1 MSVDDDKTRRGAA
14 PTARSIPPVGVRLPR
29 PPSVRPPSVR
39 PPSMRPPSMRPLVA
53 ATRLSEIDFD
63 LVNASR
69 RIVESA
75 LGLVRGE
82 RLLVVSDR
90 ARKDVAL
97 EIEEAAGHVGATT
110 VVVEL
115 EDFGERPLRRL
126 PEGVRNEVEKA
137 QATLLIVGCD
147 DGELGMR
154 EELVGLVK
162 ALNLRHGSML
172 GVTRRSMLAGFTV
185 DPSRILDA
193 TRAVRQRM
201 RSNSK
206 LHLRTAAGSDLE
218 VRIGADRRWVE
229 WVGVVRP
236 GRWEDLP
243 SGQLITAPA
252 DVNGT
257 FVADASIG
265 GFAGA
270 AAGLLERHPVRVEI
284 EGGVCKNVHST
295 DLALQRSVEEFL
307 RREHNL
313 DRVGQ
318 ISLGTNVGILQPIG
332 ELTCDQNLPGLHISF
347 GSTLSELTGGTV
359 ATRARLA
366 MTCAGADVDL
376 DGSALMRSGRYMVV

>member
-1 MSVDDDKTRRGAA
+1 
-14 PTARSIPPVGVRLPR
+14 
-29 PPSVRPPSVR
+29 
-39 PPSMRPPSMRPLVA
+39 MRPLVA

-332 ELTCDQNLPGLHISF
+332 ELTCDQNLPGLHICF
-347 GSTLSELTGGTV
+347 GSALSELTGGTI
-359 ATRARLA
+359 ATRAQLA